1 MIVQAWCMSWW
12 TRLKSR
18 RGILAVGLVIVV
30 FGVIPE
36 IAIWRVQSLIELRQ
50 HPQAQRMLSLANMLS
65 VRRGEVHFQMARIK
79 RRQRDFERM
88 REHLLVAES
97 AGWPVNLLHREQWL
111 ALAQTAQYDAMQ
123 THWQELFTHAGSDGP
138 EICKA
143 YVLGAMK
150 RFRIGDARR
159 VLAAW
164 KSDFPQDANA
174 HAVAGWIH
182 GVQMEWSDA
191 QTEYQLALD
200 LDPSD
205 TKSRRGLAEALM
217 QRMLFTKAMEE
228 WSTILKTDVT
238 NIDARVGCG
247 ECFLRLGDS
256 NSARKELL
264 AAIEQDPMQVRG
276 LLLAGQLEL
285 AVGNAEQSVAWLE
298 RVVAVRPEDAEL
310 RYTYGRAL
318 RAAGQLDAAREHLQY
333 RLVAQEHLSRLVQLL
348 KKIPFEPMNADLRAD
363 VAELTFQWK
372 SNHEGRQWFLT
383 ALDVDPHHQR
393 SLEFLAAHE
402 SEFRERLNIKNEMH
416 SDQSY
421 SLRSDDPQ

>member
-1 MIVQAWCMSWW
+1 MNVEAWCMSWW

-310 RYTYGRAL
+310 RYCDDYGQAL
-318 RAAGQLDAAREHLQY
+318 SINPSDCAAWSDLAF
-333 RLVAQEHLSRLVQLL
+333 AQEQRHLTSEAIASL
-348 KKIPFEPMNADLRAD
+348 KKAVMLDPLYDENRVRLIRL
-363 VAELTFQWK
+363 
-372 SNHEGRQWFLT
+372 FLEQHDCIG
-383 ALDVDPHHQR
+383 AGDQI
-393 SLEFLAAHE
+393 EFLEKLTPDH
-402 SEFRERLNIKNEMH
+402 RELK
-416 SDQSY
+416 
-421 SLRSDDPQ
+421 SLRKACLEEASQSLFQ